1 MIYQAA
7 GVVGLSR
14 ADLRALTWRQLD
26 DMEKG
31 RRLLAWDIVAD
42 LKAFMGSCHGAALT
56 PHELNPERVQMEKA
70 AKPKR
75 RMKPSE
81 VRPDGSFRQK

>member
-7 GVVGLSR
+7 GIVGLSR

-26 DMEKG
+26 DMEQG
-31 RRLLAWDIVAD
+31 RRLLAWDLVAD
-42 LKAFMGSCHGAALT
+42 LKAFMGSCHGAAFT
-56 PHELNPERVQMEKA
+56 PAELNPERVQMER
-70 AKPKR
+70 AKKPER

-81 VRPDGSFRQK
+81 VMPDGSFRHK